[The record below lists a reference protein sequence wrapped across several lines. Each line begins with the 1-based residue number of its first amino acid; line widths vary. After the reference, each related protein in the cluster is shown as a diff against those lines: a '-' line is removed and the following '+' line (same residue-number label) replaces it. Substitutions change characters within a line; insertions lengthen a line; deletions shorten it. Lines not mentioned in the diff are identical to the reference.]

1 MTHQAQVDNPLSA
14 SQPGRFERW
23 HRRILAF
30 CLIVFALEIGLFLL
44 AFPWTMWWGMN
55 WIPAHS
61 PYWNGLWMS
70 RYFRGVISGLGLL
83 NLYVAAG
90 EFLRQVHSLFGATK
104 H

>member
-1 MTHQAQVDNPLSA
+1 MTPPAEVDKGAFALRSSP
-14 SQPGRFERW
+14 FERW

-61 PYWNGLWMS
+61 PHWNGLWMS
-70 RYFRGVISGLGLL
+70 RYFRGAISGLGLL
-83 NLYVAAG
+83 NLYVAAR
-90 EFLRQVHSLFGATK
+90 EFLRQVHSLFKARK